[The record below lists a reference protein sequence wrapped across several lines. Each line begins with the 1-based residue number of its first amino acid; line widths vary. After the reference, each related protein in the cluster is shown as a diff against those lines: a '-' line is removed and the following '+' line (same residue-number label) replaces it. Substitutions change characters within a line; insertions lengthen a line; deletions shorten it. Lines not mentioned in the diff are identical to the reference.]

1 MRLRA
6 LLAALAAV
14 AGGLAV
20 PGAVTDRFRV
30 VTTEG
35 AWRHGVAE
43 RPRPLP
49 DVTLLDQSGRAF
61 PLSAL
66 RGRPVLVEFFYTS
79 CQSICGLLTSHF
91 QTLADHLVER
101 PGGRE
106 LSLLSV
112 SFDPA
117 RDTAVELADYAVRVG
132 ADGQIWRI
140 ARVAEPAELP
150 ALLGGFG
157 VVALRDGAG
166 GFVHNAAIYLVDSD
180 GQLAHIYDPD
190 QGEQALAALGG

>member
-20 PGAVTDRFRV
+20 LGAVTDKFRV

-35 AWRHGVAE
+35 AWRLAVAE
-43 RPRPLP
+43 RTRPLP
-49 DVTLLDQSGRAF
+49 DVTLVDQSGRAF
-61 PLSAL
+61 RLSAL
-66 RGRPVLVEFFYTS
+66 RGTPVLVEFFYTT
-79 CQSICGLLTSHF
+79 CPTICGLLASQF
-91 QTLADHLVER
+91 QTLADHLER
-101 PGGRE
+101 PSGRE
-106 LSLLSV
+106 ISLLSV

-117 RDTAVELADYAVRVG
+117 RDTAAELADYAVRVG

-140 ARVAEPAELP
+140 ARVAEPDELP

-157 VVALRDGAG
+157 VVALPDGAA
-166 GFVHNAAIYLVDSD
+166 GFVHNAAIYLVDAD
-180 GQLAHIYDPD
+180 GRLAHVYDPD
-190 QGEQALAALGG
+190 QGAEALAALGG

>member
-20 PGAVTDRFRV
+20 LGAVTDKFRV

-35 AWRHGVAE
+35 AWRLAVAE
-43 RPRPLP
+43 RTRPLP
-49 DVTLLDQSGRAF
+49 DVTLVDQSGRAF
-61 PLSAL
+61 RLSAL
-66 RGRPVLVEFFYTS
+66 RGRPVLVEIFYTT
-79 CQSICGLLTSHF
+79 CPTICGLLASQF
-91 QTLADHLVER
+91 QTLADHLER
-101 PGGRE
+101 PSGRE
-106 LSLLSV
+106 ISLLSV

-117 RDTAVELADYAVRVG
+117 RDTAAELADYAVRVG

-140 ARVAEPAELP
+140 ARVAEPDELP

-157 VVALRDGAG
+157 VVALPDGAA
-166 GFVHNAAIYLVDSD
+166 GFVHNAAIYLVDAD
-180 GQLAHIYDPD
+180 GRLAHVYDPD
-190 QGEQALAALGG
+190 QGAEALAALGG

>member
-20 PGAVTDRFRV
+20 LGAVTDKFRV

-35 AWRHGVAE
+35 AWRLAVAE
-43 RPRPLP
+43 RTRPLP
-49 DVTLLDQSGRAF
+49 DVTLVDQSGRAF
-61 PLSAL
+61 RLSAL
-66 RGRPVLVEFFYTS
+66 RGRPVLVEFFYTT
-79 CQSICGLLTSHF
+79 CPTICGLLASQF
-91 QTLADHLVER
+91 QTLADHLER
-101 PGGRE
+101 PSGRE
-106 LSLLSV
+106 ISLLSV

-117 RDTAVELADYAVRVG
+117 RDTAAELADYAVRVG

-140 ARVAEPAELP
+140 ARVAEPDELP

-157 VVALRDGAG
+157 VVALPDGAA
-166 GFVHNAAIYLVDSD
+166 GFVHNAAIYLVDAD
-180 GQLAHIYDPD
+180 GRLAHVYDPD
-190 QGEQALAALGG
+190 QGAEALAALGG